1 MEARSQLRHR
11 PTRDYPIFMDREQF
25 VNEAATS
32 ATALQFNPST
42 GPSAVSVAPKQP
54 CPQST
59 HRAADMPQ
67 KCALLAAILACLG
80 LTVLL
85 PSVLHAQP
93 AATPAPVSTV
103 STTMRPALS
112 QVAQTVNSL
121 NIRKWKAPNPVREE
135 TTANVA
141 AIQRDLNGTLATLL
155 QQADTEPTSVPAAF
169 AVYRNV
175 AALYDTLLRVV
186 QTAELAA
193 PDSEINQLEATLKT
207 LEGARANL
215 GDAILTGTQREQAEV
230 AQLRTALASATAAAR
245 QQSSH
250 TTVIDDGPA
259 PAKTTHKTTSSRRK
273 STKTTSKPQEQKP
286 QP

>member
-1 MEARSQLRHR
+1 
-11 PTRDYPIFMDREQF
+11 
-25 VNEAATS
+25 
-32 ATALQFNPST
+32 
-42 GPSAVSVAPKQP
+42 
-54 CPQST
+54 
-59 HRAADMPQ
+59 MPQ

-85 PSVLHAQP
+85 PSSLHAQP
-93 AATPAPVSTV
+93 AATPAPTSTV
-103 STTMRPALS
+103 STIMRPALS

-135 TTANVA
+135 TTSNVA

-155 QQADTEPTSVPAAF
+155 QQADAAPTSVPAAF

-193 PDSEINQLEATLKT
+193 PDNEINQLETTLKT

-215 GDAILTGTQREQAEV
+215 GDDILTGTQREQAEV
-230 AQLRTALASATAAAR
+230 AQLRASLASATAAAR

-259 PAKTTHKTTSSRRK
+259 PAKTTHKATTRKK
-273 STKTTSKPQEQKP
+273 STKTTSKPPDQKP

>member
-25 VNEAATS
+25 VNEAQTS
-32 ATALQFNPST
+32 PTAQHST
-42 GPSAVSVAPKQP
+42 AKQP

-85 PSVLHAQP
+85 PSSLHAQP
-93 AATPAPVSTV
+93 AATPAPTSTV
-103 STTMRPALS
+103 STIMRPALS

-135 TTANVA
+135 TTSNVA

-155 QQADTEPTSVPAAF
+155 QQADAAPTSVPAAF

-193 PDSEINQLEATLKT
+193 PDNEINQLEATLKT

-215 GDAILTGTQREQAEV
+215 GDDILTGTQREQAEV
-230 AQLRTALASATAAAR
+230 AQLRASLASATAAAR

-259 PAKTTHKTTSSRRK
+259 PAKTTHKATTRKK
-273 STKTTSKPQEQKP
+273 STKTTSKPADQKP